1 MKLTQIT
8 IERVKNLGNYESK
21 RMGVT
26 AEVSDSDSI
35 NVVISDVD
43 LWLNWNLNRT
53 ESDYKLK
60 QFTAELGNDELPA
73 ATRKAKEDFINWYN
87 KTQARVEAMPFLN
100 NTEKK

>member
-1 MKLTQIT
+1 MRLTQIT

-26 AEVSDSDSI
+26 AEVTEKDDI
-35 NVVISDVD
+35 TAVMSDVD
-43 LWLNWNLNRT
+43 LWLNWNLNKA

-73 ATRKAKEDFINWYN
+73 ATRKAKEEFVNWYN
-87 KTQARVEAMPFLN
+87 ETEAKVAAMPFLN
-100 NTEKK
+100 NTK